1 MLSLL
6 GQHDI
11 PASVGITGSI
21 EFIELEG
28 PEVILALT
36 GKFWHRR
43 GMLFIELVL
52 KFCTHDVHKK
62 MFLTYNYNA
71 YLQLIYTYI
80 HLQYWTLY
88 CILLNIEIY
97 NQ

>member
-1 MLSLL
+1 MMCSKFCISIL

-43 GMLFIELVL
+43 GMLFELVL
-52 KFCTHDVHKK
+52 KFCTNDVHKK
-62 MFLTYNYNA
+62 NVSH
-71 YLQLIYTYI
+71 I
-80 HLQYWTLY
+80 
-88 CILLNIEIY
+88 
-97 NQ
+97 